1 MSSVSAPAPPASTVS
16 TARKTHR
23 TEGVGRL
30 AAMLVSPTFLVLALV
45 VGYPIL
51 AAIRLGF
58 YKKNEGIDPTT
69 GILKGGEK
77 FVGFDNFTAM
87 FKGDS
92 GTHFFNA
99 MGNTTF
105 FMISTVVLETVIGV
119 AMALIMHKAFRGR
132 GLIRASILIPW
143 AIPTAI
149 SGLLWRF
156 MFQADGVVN
165 AVLPGDPVLWT
176 TDAWQAKLTIII
188 ADTWKTAP
196 FIGLLVL
203 AGLQVIPAEVYEA
216 AKVDGSSAW
225 NTFIR
230 ITLPLVKPALV
241 VAVLFRVLD
250 VLRMF
255 DLPWTLIG
263 PGKNSVETVSMLA
276 FQQANQ
282 FGNYGLASAYSLALF
297 VYISVMAYVFVK
309 VLGADVI
316 GTRAGRK

>member
-1 MSSVSAPAPPASTVS
+1 MTSVSAPTTPAPTP
-16 TARKTHR
+16 RKSSGVKSR

-30 AAMLVSPTFLVLALV
+30 AALLISPTFLVLGLV

-51 AAIRLGF
+51 AAFRLAF
-58 YKKNEGIDPTT
+58 YQKNEGVNPET
-69 GILKGGEK
+69 GLIESGER
-77 FVGFDNFTAM
+77 FVGLDNFSAM
-87 FKGDS
+87 FQGES
-92 GTHFFNA
+92 GEQFFNA
-99 MGNTTF
+99 MYNTTF
-105 FMISTVVLETVIGV
+105 FMVTTVILETVIGV
-119 AMALIMHKAFRGR
+119 AMALIMHRALRGR

-149 SGLLWRF
+149 SGLLWRYA
-156 MFQADGVVN
+156 FQADGIVN
-165 AVLPGDPVLWT
+165 QVFGTEVLWT
-176 TDAWQAKLTIII
+176 VDAWQAKVTIIA

-216 AKVDGSSAW
+216 AKVDGASPW
-225 NTFIR
+225 KTFVR
-230 ITLPLVKPALV
+230 ITLPLVRPALV
-241 VAVLFRVLD
+241 VAVLFRLLD

-263 PGKNSVETVSMLA
+263 PGKQSVETVSMLS
-276 FQQANQ
+276 FQQAQQ
-282 FGNYGLASAYSLALF
+282 FGNYGLASAYALALF
-297 VYISVMAYVFVK
+297 IYICVVAFVFVK